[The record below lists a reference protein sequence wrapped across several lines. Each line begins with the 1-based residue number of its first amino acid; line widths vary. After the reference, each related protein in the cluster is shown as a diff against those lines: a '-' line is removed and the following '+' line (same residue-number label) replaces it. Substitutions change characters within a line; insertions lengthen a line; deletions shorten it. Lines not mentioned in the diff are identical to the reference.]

1 MDCILWLATLTIIVL
16 SIMGVYAILFH
27 FAPCGIEVE
36 GLGFFEVCREC
47 GGILIDGKCKE
58 CEK

>member
-1 MDCILWLATLTIIVL
+1 MDCIVGVMSLVILVAL
-16 SIMGVYAILFH
+16 IMTGYAIVFH